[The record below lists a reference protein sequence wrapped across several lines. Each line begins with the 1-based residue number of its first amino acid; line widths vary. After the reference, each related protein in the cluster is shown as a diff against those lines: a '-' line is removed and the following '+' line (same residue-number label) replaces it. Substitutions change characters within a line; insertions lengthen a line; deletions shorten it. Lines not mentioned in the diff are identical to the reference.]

1 MRKPRRR
8 GRRGFVVSV
17 SRCWVACRGAGQRV
31 AVLLVMLA
39 WRSFSGD
46 LGDGGAG
53 AGLIDDGF
61 VGGVGGDEGLDREVV
76 HRSREAAGDLV
87 DQGERVVAEQGVGA
101 AGQREVV
108 SLMRKSS
115 LEP

>member
-1 MRKPRRR
+1 
-8 GRRGFVVSV
+8 
-17 SRCWVACRGAGQRV
+17 
-31 AVLLVMLA
+31 MLS

-46 LGDGGAG
+46 LGDGGPG

-61 VGGVGGDEGLDREVV
+61 LGGVGGDEGLDREVV

-101 AGQREVV
+101 ASQREVV
-108 SLMRKSS
+108 VVMRTSS
-115 LEP
+115 LQP